1 MEGTRTVIIGT
12 GSYLPERT
20 IANRDFGDR
29 EFHGADGIR
38 LEPPTEQVI
47 SKFEQITG
55 IRERRWVGP
64 ELVASD
70 LAAVAAERAIEAAQI
85 DPETLDHVIVAHNVG
100 DVTETG
106 RRTDQVPSLAS
117 RVKARLRIRNPRT
130 VGYDVAFGCPGW
142 LQGVIHADCFLR
154 AGVGRR
160 ALVIG
165 AETLSRVC
173 DPDDRD
179 SMIYADGAGAV
190 VVEARPPG
198 ERGGILAHAARTDAA
213 DHAFLLWMGGP
224 YRRNGHPDDGSIYL
238 KMEGHKVYEY
248 AVKTVPEVISECL
261 ASAGVAIGEVAK
273 ILVHQAN
280 AKLDQAIIKRVL
292 RGTGLE
298 AEVESLVPMTVG
310 WLGNTSVATLPTL
323 LDLVRR
329 EQLDGHRL
337 ASGDVLVFAS
347 VGAGMNANAM
357 AYRME

>member
-1 MEGTRTVIIGT
+1 MDGTHRSVIIGT
-12 GSYLPERT
+12 GSYLPART

-29 EFHGADGIR
+29 EFHGADGAR
-38 LEPPTEQVI
+38 LEPPTEQI
-47 SKFEQITG
+47 IAKFEQITG

-64 ELVASD
+64 DLVASD
-70 LAAVAAERAIEAAQI
+70 LGAIAAERAIEAAGI
-85 DPETLDHVIVAHNVG
+85 DPETLDHVIVAHNFG

-117 RVKARLRIRNPRT
+117 RVKARLGIKNPRT

-165 AETLSRVC
+165 TETLSRVC

-179 SMIYADGAGAV
+179 SMIYADGAGAAV
-190 VVEARPPG
+190 LEARPAG
-198 ERGGILAHAARTDAA
+198 EPGGILAHAARTDAA

-224 YRRNGHPDDGSIYL
+224 FRQNGHPGDGSIYL

-248 AVKTVPEVISECL
+248 AVKTVPEVIAECL
-261 ASAGVAIGEVAK
+261 KTAGLAIGNVAK
-273 ILVHQAN
+273 IFVHQAN
-280 AKLDQAIIKRVL
+280 AKLDQAIVKRVL
-292 RGTGLE
+292 RGTGLQADVDE
-298 AEVESLVPMTVG
+298 LVPMTVG
-310 WLGNTSVATLPTL
+310 WLGNSSVATLPTL

-329 EQLDGHRL
+329 GELDGHRL
-337 ASGDVLVFAS
+337 DSGDVVVFAS

-357 AYRME
+357 AYRF